1 MLKHY
6 VELFFITPVRTKDL
20 EVEKRDENSF
30 DLPKGVAKFS
40 FFVRNEFL
48 AEDGEILCGIKKNF
62 SPWKYL
68 VSPEL
73 IKDAY
78 KNYLASLG
86 KPGKPEGPSKE
97 FGRRMRN
104 ILSN

>member
-6 VELFFITPVRTKDL
+6 VQLFFIDPVRTKDL

-30 DLPKGVAKFS
+30 DLPEGVARFR
-40 FFVRNEFL
+40 FFDRNEIL
-48 AEDGEILCGIKKNF
+48 AEDGELLRGIKKNF
-62 SPWKYL
+62 SQWKYL
-68 VSPEL
+68 VSHEL
-73 IKDAY
+73 IEDAY

-86 KPGKPEGPSKE
+86 KPGKPGGPSKE
-97 FGRRMRN
+97 FGRKMRN